1 MIRVKNLPK
10 TIKNKS
16 TYLIENNKVNYF
28 THNLFKYPCKFI
40 PEIPKWAILN
50 YTKKGDYVLDP
61 FSGSGTSLVEA
72 FLNKRKPV
80 GIDFDKLSELL
91 CKTKTSVLNKKEIH
105 LLKKNLNFFLNFN
118 KKMKASLPK
127 IINIDLWFNKK
138 NLLDLSLLKRNIKNF
153 YKKYP
158 NKKIYNFLL
167 VCFAAIIRKCSNAD
181 NVSPKPYVSKRIKK
195 EPLDV
200 RETFK
205 GVFNKSL
212 KSFNYNYPKKS
223 YKCLFFTMDAKKI
236 SSLNFN
242 NKIKLIVT
250 SPPYINAFDYVR
262 SLRLENCWLDYY
274 NDESILEK
282 KKEQIG
288 TEFLNKNFHR
298 NKLKK
303 LDITNLDKLIK
314 NVSFLDK
321 KRAYI
326 IQKFFEDIE
335 NCIIQF
341 KKFLT
346 KKGYF
351 ILVISESK
359 IRGYRVPSQDFIKQ
373 IAQKHGFKFVNSFS
387 YIIKNRYLRI
397 PRSGK
402 GGFMK
407 KDFVLVMRN

>member
-1 MIRVKNLPK
+1 
-10 TIKNKS
+10 
-16 TYLIENNKVNYF
+16 
-28 THNLFKYPCKFI
+28 
-40 PEIPKWAILN
+40 
-50 YTKKGDYVLDP
+50 
-61 FSGSGTSLVEA
+61 
-72 FLNKRKPV
+72 
-80 GIDFDKLSELL
+80 
-91 CKTKTSVLNKKEIH
+91 
-105 LLKKNLNFFLNFN
+105 
-118 KKMKASLPK
+118 MKASLPK